1 MQKLKRKPLL
11 PPLADTLRN
20 LLRPVGGLLETLSP
34 LPRWLTMGALIG
46 VCLLLLL
53 TCSGCAPARTIRPS
67 LPPQADARE
76 IPAFQGQT
84 YRDVILYV
92 IELREVAQQSEAD
105 KAVIRKVYGH
115 E

>member
-20 LLRPVGGLLETLSP
+20 LLDSERGLPAILSP
-34 LPRWLTMGALIG
+34 FGKPLMMVVLIG
-46 VCLLLLL
+46 VFLLLYFTL
-53 TCSGCAPARTIRPS
+53 SGCAPRTVRPT

>member
-20 LLRPVGGLLETLSP
+20 LLGSEKGLLGTLTP
-34 LPRWLTMGALIG
+34 FGKPAMTAALI
-46 VCLLLLL
+46 VFFLILFLAL
-53 TCSGCAPARTIRPS
+53 SGCSPRMVRPT

-105 KAVIRKVYGH
+105 KAAIRAVFK
-115 E
+115 